1 MRKKIETNE
10 FNNSNIFVSFERSI
24 PRIEM
29 NIKMWIIYKQL
40 EFALDQ
46 VMMYTKIF

>member
-10 FNNSNIFVSFERSI
+10 FNNSNVFVSFERSI

-29 NIKMWIIYKQL
+29 NIKMDYL
-40 EFALDQ
+40 
-46 VMMYTKIF
+46 